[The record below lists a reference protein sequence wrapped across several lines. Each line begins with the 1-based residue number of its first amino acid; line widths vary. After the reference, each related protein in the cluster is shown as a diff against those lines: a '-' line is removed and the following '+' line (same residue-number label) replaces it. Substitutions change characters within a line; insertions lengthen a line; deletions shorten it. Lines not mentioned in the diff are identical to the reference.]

1 MGHLGMGKPL
11 SKTAAESSS
20 SAFVAFK
27 NGTLPIVPKQGE
39 EKGKNLSKSLDF
51 SYFGYR

>member
-27 NGTLPIVPKQGE
+27 NVTLPIVPKQGE
-39 EKGKNLSKSLDF
+39 EKGKKI
-51 SYFGYR
+51 YQKFGF